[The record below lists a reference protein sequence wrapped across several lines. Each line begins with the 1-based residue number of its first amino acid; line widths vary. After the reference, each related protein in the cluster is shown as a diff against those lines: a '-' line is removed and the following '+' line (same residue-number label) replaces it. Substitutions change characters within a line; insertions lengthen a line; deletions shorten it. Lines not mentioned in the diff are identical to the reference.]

1 MILLALGKDNKVGV
15 KVSATDGL
23 SGFSISLFACG
34 TKKSG
39 ITNDQGEVSF
49 VFSAD
54 EVVNVT
60 RDHVGDYGTLI
71 ITDAEGTQRL
81 KAIPCF
87 RAVEDAFSTTDR
99 DRTLF
104 LTVTEPMNMPSG
116 GGGDIDLSAY
126 ATKKDL
132 KQSSDENK
140 QYTDDKISDIGET
153 IISEQLV
160 TVHGEDGAQ
169 RQITVQQAVQDVVDM
184 QTQVTGLV
192 RNNVSWE
199 VKDEDEDGQPDG
211 EALYFYKG
219 KA

>member
-15 KVSATDGL
+15 KVSAPNGL

-34 TKKSG
+34 TKNSG
-39 ITNDQGEVSF
+39 ITNDRGEVTF

-54 EVVNVT
+54 EVANVT
-60 RDHVGDYGTLI
+60 RAQVGEYGTLT
-71 ITDAEGTQRL
+71 ITDADGTLRL
-81 KAIPCF
+81 MAVPCF
-87 RAVEDAFSTTDR
+87 RAVENAISTTDR

-104 LTVTEPMNMPSG
+104 LAVPKKVNMPSG

-132 KQSSDENK
+132 KQSSAENK

-153 IISEQLV
+153 IISEQMV
-160 TVHGEDGAQ
+160 TVSGEDGKPQ
-169 RQITVQQAVQDVVDM
+169 QITVQQAVQNVVNM
-184 QTQVTGLV
+184 QTQVTNLV
-192 RNNVSWE
+192 DHNVTWE

-211 EALYFYKG
+211 EALYFYTG
-219 KA
+219 KV